1 MCGRTCV
8 IAVVCGVLALS
19 AGGASAGTSGEIPEA
34 VKRAEALGKAIH
46 WAASQARPSV
56 VRVST
61 ERKISIQPPT
71 ISEDM
76 RRRLQRQLP
85 QQRNLPRRLG
95 KVQTVTRR
103 SSGSGII
110 LDKEGHILTCNHV
123 LSDADKITVT
133 TAEGRS
139 FEATVRGTDQFTDV
153 AVLKVEAD
161 GLKPATLGETD
172 EMYVGQPLV
181 AIGWPDGL
189 DSSVS
194 FGVISALHQPFGA
207 APVEDFIHF
216 DANVANGGAGGPLV
230 NLRGEV
236 VGLIAGR
243 MDGGAVAT
251 SVEGRMEQLPGG
263 SGEGFS
269 APTARPT
276 NGPMMP
282 GASGGPGFAIPINL
296 IEEILDELKSGKPV
310 KRGFLGIYG
319 KDLTPDAAAEMD
331 YEGDAGIV
339 IDGIMDASPA
349 EEAGLETGDVIVSAN
364 GTDLSSFQ
372 ELRMMLARAKPGDV
386 FTLKVWTERETR
398 TVKVELGERPNR

>member
-1 MCGRTCV
+1 
-8 IAVVCGVLALS
+8 
-19 AGGASAGTSGEIPEA
+19 
-34 VKRAEALGKAIH
+34 
-46 WAASQARPSV
+46 V

-161 GLKPATLGETD
+161 GLKPATLGEAD
-172 EMYVGQPLV
+172 EMYVGQPLI

-230 NLRGEV
+230 NLRGDV

-296 IEEILDELKSGKPV
+296 IEEILDELKSGNPV

-349 EEAGLETGDVIVSAN
+349 EESGLETGDVIVSAN

-386 FTLKVWTERETR
+386 FTLKVWTEGETR
-398 TVKVELGERPNR
+398 TIKVELGERPNR

>member
-34 VKRAEALGKAIH
+34 VKRAEALGKAIN
-46 WAASQARPSV
+46 WAASQARSSV

-61 ERKISIQPPT
+61 ERKISIQPPA

-153 AVLKVEAD
+153 AVLKVDAD
-161 GLKPATLGETD
+161 GLKPATLGEAD

-236 VGLIAGR
+236 VGLVAGR

-251 SVEGRMEQLPGG
+251 SVEGRMEQVPGG
-263 SGEGFS
+263 SGGGFS

-331 YEGDAGIV
+331 YEGDAGTV

-386 FTLKVWTERETR
+386 FTLKVWTEGETR